1 MLEIFKMGRNNKK
14 RGDFMND
21 FTYDIGTKIH
31 FGKDALDYIG
41 DEAKKY
47 TDKILLTY
55 GGGSIKKNGVYD
67 KVIKELESKGIE
79 VFELGGIEPN
89 PRIDSVRKGV
99 KIIKENNIGAILAV
113 GGGSTIDAS
122 KFMAAGAKAD
132 FDPWEFISE
141 KKPMSPAIPLLTVLT
156 MAATGS
162 EMDCGGVITNPETKE
177 KLSSGHPD
185 TRPKVSFLNPELT
198 YTVPK
203 FQTAAGSADILSHIF
218 ETYFNVDGTMFML
231 DRIMESLMK
240 TVIKYGPIALKDPEN
255 YEARANLMW
264 ASSWAIN
271 DFIAES
277 SAASWTVHPIEHEL
291 SAFYDITH
299 GLGLAIL
306 TPRWMEYTLSEKTV
320 HKFYD
325 LGVNVFDLEKDKD
338 EMEIAKETIEKVK
351 EFFFKDLGLE
361 SNLRKIGI
369 DESHFDQMAQKA
381 CGNKGSI
388 SGFIELS
395 PADVKKIYEMCLED

>member
-1 MLEIFKMGRNNKK
+1 MQN
-14 RGDFMND
+14 

-41 DEAKKY
+41 EEAKKY

-67 KVIKELESKGIE
+67 KVIKELENADIE
-79 VFELGGIEPN
+79 VFELAGIEPN
-89 PRIDSVRKGV
+89 PRIDSVREGV
-99 KIIKENNIGAILAV
+99 RIIKENNIGAILAV

-122 KFMAAGAKAD
+122 KFMAAGACAD

-141 KKPMSPAIPLLTVLT
+141 QKSMSPAIPLLSVLT

-162 EMDCGGVITNPETKE
+162 EMDCGGVITNPETRE

-185 TRPKVSFLNPELT
+185 TRPKVSFLNPEIT
-198 YTVPK
+198 YSVPK
-203 FQTAAGSADILSHIF
+203 FQTACGVADILSHIF
-218 ETYFNVDGTMFML
+218 ETYFNVDGTMYML
-231 DRIMESLMK
+231 DRIMESLIK
-240 TVIKYGPIALKDPEN
+240 TVIHYGPKALEDPED

-271 DFIAES
+271 DFIAHS
-277 SAASWTVHPIEHEL
+277 SKARWTVHPIEHEL

-306 TPRWMEYTLSEKTV
+306 TPRWMEYVLNESTA
-320 HKFYD
+320 HRFYE
-325 LGVNVFDLEKDKD
+325 LGVNVFDIDKNLS
-338 EMEIAKETIEKVK
+338 EMEVAKLTIEKVK
-351 EFFFKDLGLE
+351 DFLFKDLGLD

-369 DESHFDQMAQKA
+369 DETHFDEMSKKA
-381 CGNKGSI
+381 CGKNGSI
-388 SGFIELS
+388 KGFIELT
-395 PADVKKIYEMCLED
+395 PADVKKIYQMCLED

>member
-1 MLEIFKMGRNNKK
+1 MQN
-14 RGDFMND
+14 

-31 FGKDALDYIG
+31 FGKDALDFIG
-41 DEAKKY
+41 EEAKKY

-67 KVIKELESKGIE
+67 KVIKELENADIE
-79 VFELGGIEPN
+79 VFELAGIEPN
-89 PRIDSVRKGV
+89 PRIDSVREGV
-99 KIIKENNIGAILAV
+99 RIIKENNIGAILAV

-122 KFMAAGAKAD
+122 KFMAAGACAD

-141 KKPMSPAIPLLTVLT
+141 QKPMSPAIPLLSVLT

-162 EMDCGGVITNPETKE
+162 EMDCGGVITNQETRE

-185 TRPKVSFLNPELT
+185 TRPKVSFLNPEIT
-198 YTVPK
+198 YSVPK
-203 FQTAAGSADILSHIF
+203 FQTACGAADILSHIF
-218 ETYFNVDGTMFML
+218 ETYFNVDGTMYML
-231 DRIMESLMK
+231 DRIMESLIK
-240 TVIKYGPIALKDPEN
+240 TVIHYGPKALEDPED

-271 DFIAES
+271 DFIAHS
-277 SAASWTVHPIEHEL
+277 SKASWTVHPIEHEL

-306 TPRWMEYTLSEKTV
+306 TPRWMEYVLNETTA
-320 HKFYD
+320 HRFYE
-325 LGVNVFDLEKDKD
+325 LGVNVFDIDKNLS
-338 EMEIAKETIEKVK
+338 EMEVAKLTIEKVK
-351 EFFFKDLGLE
+351 DFLFEDLGLD

-369 DESHFDQMAQKA
+369 DETHFDEMSKKA
-381 CGNKGSI
+381 CGKNGSI
-388 SGFIELS
+388 KGFIELT
-395 PADVKKIYEMCLED
+395 PADVKKIYQMCLED

>member
-1 MLEIFKMGRNNKK
+1 ML
-14 RGDFMND
+14 D
-21 FTYDIGTKIH
+21 FTYNIPTKIH
-31 FGKDALDYIG
+31 FGKDALG
-41 DEAKKY
+41 FVGEEVKKY
-47 TDKILLTY
+47 SDKVLITY

-67 KVIKELESKGIE
+67 KVISELKNSGVEI
-79 VFELGGIEPN
+79 FELSGIEPN
-89 PRIDSVRKGV
+89 PRIDSVREGV

-122 KFMAAGAKAD
+122 KFMAAGACAD
-132 FDPWEFISE
+132 FDPWEFIS
-141 KKPMSPAIPLLTVLT
+141 KGKPMSPAIPLLSVLT

-185 TRPKVSFLNPELT
+185 TRPKVSFLNPEIT
-198 YTVPK
+198 YSVNE
-203 FQTAAGSADILSHIF
+203 FQTACGSSDILSHIF
-218 ETYFNVDGTMFML
+218 ESYFNVDDSMFML

-240 TVIKYGPIALKDPEN
+240 TVIKYGPIAMKDPKN

-271 DFIAES
+271 DFIANS
-277 SAASWTVHPIEHEL
+277 SKAAWTVHPIEHEL

-306 TPRWMEYTLSEKTV
+306 TPRWMEYVLSEKTV

-325 LGVNVFDLEKDKD
+325 LGVNVFDIDKNLD
-338 EMEIAKETIEKVK
+338 QMEVAKKAIEKTK
-351 EFFFKDLGLE
+351 EFFFETLGLD
-361 SNLRKIGI
+361 SNLEKIDI
-369 DESHFDQMAQKA
+369 DEKYFDQMSKKA
-381 CGNKGSI
+381 CGKNGKI
-388 SGFIELS
+388 NGFVELH
-395 PADVKKIYEMCLED
+395 PEDVKKIYQMCLED

>member
-1 MLEIFKMGRNNKK
+1 ML
-14 RGDFMND
+14 D
-21 FTYDIGTKIH
+21 FTYNIPTKIH
-31 FGKDALDYIG
+31 FGKNALDFVG
-41 DEAKKY
+41 DEVKKY
-47 TDKILLTY
+47 SDKVLITY

-67 KVIKELESKGIE
+67 KVVSELKNSGVEI
-79 VFELGGIEPN
+79 FELSGIEPN
-89 PRIDSVRKGV
+89 PRIDSVREGV

-122 KFMAAGAKAD
+122 KFMAAGACAD
-132 FDPWEFISE
+132 FDPWEFISK
-141 KKPMSPAIPLLTVLT
+141 KKPMSPAIPLLAVLT

-185 TRPKVSFLNPELT
+185 TRPKVSFLNPEIT
-198 YTVPK
+198 YSVNE
-203 FQTAAGSADILSHIF
+203 FQTACGSSDILSHIF
-218 ETYFNVDGTMFML
+218 ETYFNVDDSMFML

-240 TVIKYGPIALKDPEN
+240 TVIKYGPIAMKDPEN

-271 DFIAES
+271 DFIANS
-277 SAASWTVHPIEHEL
+277 SKAAWTVHPIEHEL

-306 TPRWMEYTLSEKTV
+306 TPRWMEYVLSEKTV

-325 LGVNVFDLEKDKD
+325 LGVNVFDIDKNLD
-338 EMEIAKETIEKVK
+338 QMEVAKKAIEKVK
-351 EFFFKDLGLE
+351 EFFFDTLGLD
-361 SNLRKIGI
+361 SNLKDIDI
-369 DESHFDQMAQKA
+369 DEKYFDQMSKKA
-381 CGNKGSI
+381 CGKNGKI
-388 SGFIELS
+388 NGFVELH
-395 PADVKKIYEMCLED
+395 PEDVKKIYQMCLED

>member
-1 MLEIFKMGRNNKK
+1 MGRNIKK
-14 RGDFMND
+14 RGDFMQN

-31 FGKDALDYIG
+31 FGKDALDHIG
-41 DEAKKY
+41 EEAKKY
-47 TDKILLTY
+47 TDKILLSY
-55 GGGSIKKNGVYD
+55 GGGSIKKNGIYD
-67 KVIKELESKGIE
+67 KVIEELKAAGIE
-79 VFELGGIEPN
+79 IFELGGIEPN
-89 PRIDSVRKGV
+89 PRIDSVREGV

-122 KFMAAGAKAD
+122 KFMAAGACAD

-141 KKPMSPAIPLLTVLT
+141 KKPMSPAIPLLSVLT

-162 EMDCGGVITNPETKE
+162 EMDCGGVITNPETRE
-177 KLSSGHPD
+177 KLSSGHAD
-185 TRPKVSFLNPELT
+185 TRPVVSFLNPEVT

-218 ETYFNVDGTMFML
+218 ETYFNLDGTMYML

-240 TVIKYGPIALKDPEN
+240 TVTQYGPKALKNPED

-271 DFIAES
+271 DFISAS
-277 SAASWTVHPIEHEL
+277 SKASWTVHPIEHEL

-306 TPRWMEYTLSEKTV
+306 TPRWMKYVLNEKTA
-320 HKFYD
+320 HRFYE
-325 LGVNVFDLEKDKD
+325 LGVNVFDIDKD
-338 EMEIAKETIEKVK
+338 LSEMEVGKLTIEKVRD
-351 EFFFKDLGLE
+351 FFFKYLGLD
-361 SNLRKIGI
+361 SNLTKIGI
-369 DESHFDQMAQKA
+369 DSEYFDEMSKKA
-381 CGNKGSI
+381 CGENGVIK
-388 SGFIELS
+388 GFIDLL
-395 PADVKKIYEMCLED
+395 PADVKKIYQICLED

>member
-1 MLEIFKMGRNNKK
+1 ML
-14 RGDFMND
+14 D
-21 FTYDIGTKIH
+21 FTYNIPTKIH
-31 FGKDALDYIG
+31 FGKDALDYVG
-41 DEAKKY
+41 EEVKKY
-47 TDKILLTY
+47 SDKVLITY

-67 KVIKELESKGIE
+67 KVVSELKNSGVEI
-79 VFELGGIEPN
+79 FELSGIEPN
-89 PRIDSVRKGV
+89 PRIDSVREGV

-122 KFMAAGAKAD
+122 KFMAAGACAD
-132 FDPWEFISE
+132 FDPWEFIS
-141 KKPMSPAIPLLTVLT
+141 KGKPMSPAIPLLSVLT

-185 TRPKVSFLNPELT
+185 TRPKVSFLNPEIT
-198 YTVPK
+198 YSVSK
-203 FQTAAGSADILSHIF
+203 FQTACGSSDILSHIF
-218 ETYFNVDGTMFML
+218 ETYFNVDDSMFML

-240 TVIKYGPIALKDPEN
+240 TVIKYGPIAMKDPKN

-271 DFIAES
+271 DFIAN
-277 SAASWTVHPIEHEL
+277 SAKAAWTVHPIEHEL

-306 TPRWMEYTLSEKTV
+306 TPRWMEYVLSEKTV

-325 LGVNVFDLEKDKD
+325 LGVNVFDINKNLDQ
-338 EMEIAKETIEKVK
+338 MEVAKKAIEKTK
-351 EFFFKDLGLE
+351 EFFFETLGLD
-361 SNLRKIGI
+361 SNLKEIGI
-369 DESHFDQMAQKA
+369 DEKYFEQMSKKA
-381 CGNKGSI
+381 CGKNGKI
-388 SGFIELS
+388 NGFVELH
-395 PADVKKIYEMCLED
+395 PEDVKKIYQMCLED

>member
-1 MLEIFKMGRNNKK
+1 MQN
-14 RGDFMND
+14 

-31 FGKDALDYIG
+31 FGKDALDFIG
-41 DEAKKY
+41 EEAKKY

-67 KVIKELESKGIE
+67 KVIKELKNADIE
-79 VFELGGIEPN
+79 VFELAGIEPN
-89 PRIDSVRKGV
+89 PRIDSVREGV
-99 KIIKENNIGAILAV
+99 RIIKENNIGAILAV

-122 KFMAAGAKAD
+122 KFMAAGALAD

-141 KKPMSPAIPLLTVLT
+141 QKPMSPAIPLLSVLT

-162 EMDCGGVITNPETKE
+162 EMDCGGVITNPETRE

-185 TRPKVSFLNPELT
+185 TRPKVSFLNPEIT
-198 YTVPK
+198 YSVPK
-203 FQTAAGSADILSHIF
+203 FQTACGAADILSHIF
-218 ETYFNVDGTMFML
+218 ETYFNVDGTMYML
-231 DRIMESLMK
+231 DRIMESLIK
-240 TVIKYGPIALKDPEN
+240 TVIHYGPKALEDPED

-271 DFIAES
+271 DFIAHS
-277 SAASWTVHPIEHEL
+277 SKARWTVHPIEHEL

-306 TPRWMEYTLSEKTV
+306 TPRWMEYVLNESTA
-320 HKFYD
+320 HRFYE
-325 LGVNVFDLEKDKD
+325 LGVNVFDIDKNLS
-338 EMEIAKETIEKVK
+338 EMEVAKLTIEKVK
-351 EFFFKDLGLE
+351 DFLFGDLGLD

-369 DESHFDQMAQKA
+369 DETHFDEMSKKA
-381 CGNKGSI
+381 CGKNGSI
-388 SGFIELS
+388 KGFIELT
-395 PADVKKIYEMCLED
+395 PADVKKIYQMCLED